1 MNIKY
6 LRKKKFAVYGLGITG
21 LSVINFFKRNNIKEY
36 YTWDDTIFKK
46 NNFKK
51 KKFLKILDIVDY
63 IVISPGIDIKVS
75 KFEKKLLF
83 NIIIDL

>member
-21 LSVINFFKRNNIKEY
+21 LSVINFFKRNNIKEF

-51 KKFLKILDIVDY
+51 KNF
-63 IVISPGIDIKVS
+63 
-75 KFEKKLLF
+75 
-83 NIIIDL
+83 